1 MPLLPRRIRSAFLAI
16 SGLAVLIFAI
26 AELVSQPRVAGDP
39 RELRFLAVLGIA
51 TAGLAFSIR
60 KLLDARGRF
69 TTRAILITVLL
80 AVSWSWILRWMFLL
94 KF

>member
-1 MPLLPRRIRSAFLAI
+1 MRLLPRQIRIAFLAI
-16 SGLAVLIFAI
+16 SGLALLIFAI
-26 AELVSQPRVAGDP
+26 TELALQPRITGDP

-80 AVSWSWILRWMFLL
+80 AVSWSWILRWVFLL